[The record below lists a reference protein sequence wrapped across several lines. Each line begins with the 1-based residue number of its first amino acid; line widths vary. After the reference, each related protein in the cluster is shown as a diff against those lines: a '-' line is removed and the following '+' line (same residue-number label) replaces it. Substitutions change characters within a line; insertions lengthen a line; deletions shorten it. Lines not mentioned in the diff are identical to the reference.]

1 MNAPFFPNGAFGD
14 LASLGVAFV
23 IGIAFGFVLE
33 RAGFGSAR
41 KLVSQFY
48 LDDMAVLK
56 VMFTAI
62 VVAMLGIWG
71 LSAAGAL
78 DLSLVYFVPTH
89 VVPEAVGGLLLGAG
103 FVLGGW
109 CPGTSLVGVVTGS
122 LDALAFVGGLIVG
135 TLLVGEL
142 DSVLRPF
149 VDSGDL
155 GTLTLPEALHL
166 PQAVVVFAIVA
177 IALGAFAAAG
187 WLERRAA
194 AARARA

>member
-166 PQAVVVFAIVA
+166 PQGVVVFAIVA